1 MLLNT
6 DYLAMIIVTAV
17 ALYVAWDARRIKSPV
32 YLFMKVILVVIA
44 LIWLMALGLYI
55 SIN

>member
-32 YLFMKVILVVIA
+32 YLFMKIILVVIA